1 MFCGPL
7 CDHEYPGRFLRDP
20 VPVVDRLGAHA
31 TMEEV
36 LEEIRERWKSP
47 MPKVDRTGRR
57 GWKVVGTLNTVIEI
71 FPTPPTHLIG
81 IAIS

>member
-1 MFCGPL
+1 
-7 CDHEYPGRFLRDP
+7 
-20 VPVVDRLGAHA
+20 
-31 TMEEV
+31 
-36 LEEIRERWKSP
+36 

-57 GWKVVGTLNTVIEI
+57 GWKMVGTLNTVIEI